1 MARARALSRVYAA
14 KCVGL
19 RAHSSTSR
27 HCQVCATAASAHACH
42 DEAHTRMSMR
52 LAGVQVV
59 TGGLGGLG
67 LRAAALL
74 IARRAS
80 QVVLC
85 SRSGRVAK
93 DGATGQ
99 WYLLL
104 FETLACVVQ
113 ASDVADAAE
122 SRLLFGRPCNH
133 LLHAAGT

>member
-1 MARARALSRVYAA
+1 MKLTHATRVP
-14 KCVGL
+14 
-19 RAHSSTSR
+19 
-27 HCQVCATAASAHACH
+27 
-42 DEAHTRMSMR
+42 MR

-74 IARRAS
+74 VARRAS

-93 DGATGQ
+93 GGATGQ

-104 FETLACVVQ
+104 FETLKCVVQ

-122 SRLLFGRPCNH
+122 SRLLLGRPCNH

>member
-1 MARARALSRVYAA
+1 MKLTHATRV
-14 KCVGL
+14 L
-19 RAHSSTSR
+19 
-27 HCQVCATAASAHACH
+27 
-42 DEAHTRMSMR
+42 MR
-52 LAGVQVV
+52 LAGMQVV

-85 SRSGRVAK
+85 SRNGRVAK
-93 DGATGQ
+93 NGATAQ

-104 FETLACVVQ
+104 FETLKCVVQ

-122 SRLLFGRPCNH
+122 SHLLLGRSCNH